1 MKKDNI
7 VQIKSYEFTIR
18 IVKAYK
24 FLCEEK
30 KEFILSK
37 QLLPNR
43 HYTNQPLP
51 NRYRMNHQ
59 SLPPTTNRYRT
70 NPFVCVSHLPPNQ
83 PTKPTIPMTQTT
95 HPIIPN

>member
-43 HYTNQPLP
+43 HYTNHPLP
-51 NRYRMNHQ
+51 NRYHTNHQ
-59 SLPPTTNRYRT
+59 SLPHE
-70 NPFVCVSHLPPNQ
+70 PFRVRKSSTP
-83 PTKPTIPMTQTT
+83 KPT
-95 HPIIPN
+95 N